1 MDEIDKF
8 AVQAWSQQTA
18 VEAFYGPLPAPDV
31 DLQIEATETQQRPG
45 YTLFCWQV
53 QAGKP
58 VGPQWTLRLAWPRG
72 APTAPILLSPDACWP
87 HVVGASALRQCL
99 RLRVALAWVDRTL
112 WARDEARDEASDE
125 ARGPAQ
131 GPAQAGSAVAL
142 WAWGLGQSC
151 VALRQVMG
159 EQISRLGVV
168 GHSRGGKAA
177 LLAASVY
184 RQIDAVVSH
193 NSGTGGASSLQGA
206 PAQAETLAQ
215 LGAAFPHWLSAQAQQ
230 PSVQQALIAADAP
243 YHWLRAIAPRGLCVL
258 QSLDDLWAHPEG
270 SRRMVERLRPHWQ
283 DAPGRLQLRQRS
295 GGHAMGADDWREAA
309 RFLRGLADEGQG

>member
-1 MDEIDKF
+1 MDGIDPF
-8 AVQAWSQQTA
+8 STQAWSQQA
-18 VEAFYGPLPAPDV
+18 AIEAFYGPLPAPDV
-31 DLQIEATETQQRPG
+31 ALQVQAIETQQRPG

-72 APTAPILLSPDACWP
+72 AQTAPVLLSPDACWP

-99 RLRVALAWVDRTL
+99 RLRIALAWVDRTQ
-112 WARDEARDEASDE
+112 WARDEARSPD
-125 ARGPAQ
+125 Q
-131 GPAQAGSAVAL
+131 GPAQAWSAVAL
-142 WAWGLGQSC
+142 WAWGLGLSC

-159 EQISRLGVV
+159 EPISQLGVV

-193 NSGTGGASSLQGA
+193 NSGTGGASSLQDA
-206 PAQAETLAQ
+206 PAQAETLSQ
-215 LGAAFPHWLSAQAQQ
+215 LGAAFPHWLSTRALQ
-230 PSVQQALIAADAP
+230 PSVQQALIEADAP

-283 DAPGRLQLRQRS
+283 EAPWRLQLRQRS

-309 RFLRGLADEGQG
+309 RFLRGLADEGHA